1 LAMTFDDVRAFAFQF
16 PGVTD
21 GTAYGHPCLKAH
33 DKFLTRVWDDGD
45 TLVCPGVT
53 FDERELLIEAEPE
66 TFFVTDHYKGYPYV
80 LIRLSRADTATVE
93 RFIERYWRDRA
104 PKKVLAA
111 HDAGKA

>member
-1 LAMTFDDVRAFAFQF
+1 MTFEDVRQLALAW
-16 PGVTD
+16 PGVED
-21 GTAYGHPCLKAH
+21 GSSYGTPALKVRG
-33 DKFLTRVWDDGD
+33 KLLCRLKEDGE
-45 TLVCPGVT
+45 TLVVRIS
-53 FDERELLIEAEPE
+53 FDERELLMGAEPE

-80 LIRLSRADTATVE
+80 LIRLSRADKATVE